1 MPKTMSATEARVHF
15 GEVIRSVNASGD
27 HIVVEKDGKRA
38 AIILS
43 PRRFDELMRRSSAED
58 ILERVREGHLMIE
71 KAFAGK
77 PIPDAYDLINGGRD
91 DVDDIE
97 SVL

>member
-1 MPKTMSATEARVHF
+1 MSATEARVHF

-43 PRRFDELMRRSSAED
+43 PRRFDELTQRRSAD
-58 ILERVREGHLMIE
+58 NIIERVREGHRIIAE
-71 KAFAGK
+71 AYAGK
-77 PIPDAYDLINGGRD
+77 PIPDAYDLIYGGRD

-97 SVL
+97 GVL